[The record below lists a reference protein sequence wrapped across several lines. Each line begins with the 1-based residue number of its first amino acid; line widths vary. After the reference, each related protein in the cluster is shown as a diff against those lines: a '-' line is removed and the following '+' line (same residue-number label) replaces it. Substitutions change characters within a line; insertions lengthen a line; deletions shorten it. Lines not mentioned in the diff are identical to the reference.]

1 MFTEGPPVLH
11 LERIMHRRPP
21 PQPTRIMPKWSA
33 VLTPVLLQL
42 STELRGTSLQA
53 WRLLTWQITQILY
66 FKYIKYER
74 ISLRRWNYSNYAP
87 NTPHWVYS
95 VRAKVNKRTEVDWL
109 LDWFLLSLE
118 LRSRMQTTW
127 AFCWPATGTFS
138 SDSGSGHLLAQHKSC
153 YPQNQ
158 NPPKII

>member
-1 MFTEGPPVLH
+1 
-11 LERIMHRRPP
+11 
-21 PQPTRIMPKWSA
+21 MPKWSA

-127 AFCWPATGTFS
+127 AFCDRGHQGDQGTSRTSYGNSHKLVIFHTGGQEIARVPLQLRPHPSKF
-138 SDSGSGHLLAQHKSC
+138 
-153 YPQNQ
+153 
-158 NPPKII
+158 IRWER